1 MNHPDFGIAG
11 KIFATLGYPDGEHG
25 TVKLTPDQQRVFVKK
40 APSVFSASVGL
51 WGRKGSTSIYL
62 RSANIDLIDTVL
74 DLASKNVIAKLK
86 A

>member
-1 MNHPDFGIAG
+1 MNHPDFRIAG

-25 TVKLTPDQQRVFVKK
+25 MVKLTPEQQRVFVKK

-51 WGRKGSTSIYL
+51 WGKKGSTSIYL
-62 RSANIDLIDTVL
+62 RAARIDLIGTAL

>member
-1 MNHPDFGIAG
+1 MNHPDFRIAG

-25 TVKLTPDQQRVFVKK
+25 MVKLTPEQQRVFVKK

-51 WGRKGSTSIYL
+51 WGKKGSTSIYL
-62 RSANIDLIDTVL
+62 RSATIDLIGTAL
-74 DLASKNVIAKLK
+74 DVASKNIIVKLK